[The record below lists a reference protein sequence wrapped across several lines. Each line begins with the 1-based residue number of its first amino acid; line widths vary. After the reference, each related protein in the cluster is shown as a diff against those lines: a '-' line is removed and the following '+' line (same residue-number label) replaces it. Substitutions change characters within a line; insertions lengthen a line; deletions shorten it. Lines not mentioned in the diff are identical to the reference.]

1 MVEGF
6 VEQVSAISLQWARM
20 WQKLEWMRNVCGV
33 DDTAVDEVERSS
45 SGPRCH
51 VSSEF
56 STLPSLRTRPTTG
69 YHWSSPASGSTA
81 AYSGTSPSLHSPA
94 HTSVILHSCMRTS
107 SYRFLAYWQLSL
119 PSDRR
124 GTCQLNWVNERTNEV
139 YLPLNG
145 VNNNWLPVK
154 VEAHQSWPPKKEK

>member
-1 MVEGF
+1 VVEGF

-45 SGPRCH
+45 SGRRCH

-56 STLPSLRTRPTTG
+56 STLPSLRTGPTTG

-81 AYSGTSPSLHSPA
+81 AYSRASPSLHSSA
-94 HTSVILHSCMRTS
+94 HTSVRLHSCMRTS
-107 SYRFLAYWQLSL
+107 SFGFLAYWQLSL
-119 PSDRR
+119 PSDPEPWSDRR
-124 GTCQLNWVNERTNEV
+124 GSGRASLTELTNERTKFICHWTERTIAG
-139 YLPLNG
+139 Y
-145 VNNNWLPVK
+145 
-154 VEAHQSWPPKKEK
+154 Q